1 MPTPRQ
7 GHSCGHRARHQ
18 ARNSGQDGEGTVFIL
33 AETVGRKG
41 SDTLRTG
48 TGWEGTQSSYIPA
61 TTGSYG
67 RHLRERGR
75 ARVPMG
81 WVVGLTDKLSAL
93 LACETTF

>member
-1 MPTPRQ
+1 MGR
-7 GHSCGHRARHQ
+7 G
-18 ARNSGQDGEGTVFIL
+18 GEGTVFIL

-48 TGWEGTQSSYIPA
+48 IGWEGMQSSYIPA
-61 TTGSYG
+61 TMGSYG

-75 ARVPMG
+75 ARVQMG

-93 LACETTF
+93 LACGPTF